1 VTITAMEPAGLAA
14 AVLTN
19 MAGAPS
25 ADLSGLLGREVS
37 EADTLAASTVR
48 RFATGVGMSALR
60 FPQSPQFEQ
69 PRPADDDDMPELF
82 CPGPVRD
89 NPALGEEVN
98 ERLVAWAEEVGIYPG
113 QTDRLRA
120 YDFGRLI
127 MLAHPATDDPDRL
140 LAAAKCVVAEWATDD
155 YYVDEVSLGADP
167 KVVGSRLAKLH
178 AVVDPAQLPARYA
191 AQLDEYRTAEP
202 LATAFRSA
210 MRHLARYTSA
220 TQLGRFQ
227 HQMSILFVAWNQ
239 EADWHA
245 NGRTP
250 PVWEYL
256 VQRHLNSYL
265 PPMIL
270 IDVLAGYELPPNE
283 FYDPRVRRA
292 FTLAGDAN
300 VLLND
305 LHSAARESD
314 TDFNLPRVIA
324 AEENVSRREA
334 VKRTVEIHNEL
345 MRTFVTEASVLSL
358 AGTPTLRRFLADT
371 WAWLGGSREWHA
383 TSARYHGDPAG
394 PDDKT
399 GAIT

>member
-1 VTITAMEPAGLAA
+1 MTITAQDLDGAA
-14 AVLTN
+14 AAAILTN
-19 MAGAPS
+19 MAGAPPT
-25 ADLSGLLGREVS
+25 DLSGLLGKELS
-37 EADTLAASTVR
+37 EARVLAASTVR
-48 RFATGVGMSALR
+48 RFATGLGMSAMR
-60 FPQSPQFEQ
+60 FPQRPQPEQ
-69 PRPADDDDMPELF
+69 PRSEGEEDMPELF

-98 ERLVAWAEEVGIYPG
+98 ERLVEWATQMGIYPG

-191 AQLDEYRTAEP
+191 PQLEEYRQAEP
-202 LATAFRSA
+202 IAMAFRSA
-210 MRHLARYTSA
+210 MQHLARYTSV

-227 HQMSILFVAWNQ
+227 HQMSILYVAWNQ

-324 AEENVSRREA
+324 VEENCSRREA

-345 MRTFVTEASVLSL
+345 MRTFVAEAAVLSL
-358 AGTPTLRRFLADT
+358 AGTPMLRRFLADT

-383 TSARYHGDPAG
+383 TSARYHQPE
-394 PDDKT
+394 
-399 GAIT
+399 GATR